1 MNKIVYKRVGIFLS
15 REKSLCAMA
24 DASKPSIM
32 KFFSNITPE
41 NRAERWLIAHVF
53 VITLLT
59 WWNFAYTQMYVST
72 GHDLLKLTDA
82 LVGAST
88 YGASWAG
95 ADIKAKTVLADTFP
109 LTANTDW
116 QNSTAFPYVKSVN
129 NYLHYTC
136 VPIWERVEHEQTFF
150 RLFLLI
156 ATAIY
161 FLYAL
166 LWVYKAGFKKDTS
179 DLSPFEKRLEVTIWT
194 VTQVMEVVLIA
205 YGFLAFYNL
214 YQNSLTPGLYNKAV
228 FIDKGVSLADVNG
241 EKHITGTAMP
251 KATDLAPAS
260 GLSGNTAIAY
270 IPDTSHCF
278 ALDKKLGGDY
288 WGKHTPFIW
297 DKLINDCVVMIL
309 IFVFTFGRY
318 IVTAQKLFDVSPG
331 VKYGIMDRQDAMANG
346 YATQAVPGVYNI
358 VTMR

>member
-82 LVGAST
+82 LVGAT
-88 YGASWAG
+88 THGAKWESPTTAQS
-95 ADIKAKTVLADTFP
+95 TVLTDTFP
-109 LTANTDW
+109 YTDGNVPGGAW
-116 QNSTAFPYVKSVN
+116 NNQTAFAYVNSLN

-214 YQNSLTPGLYNKAV
+214 YQNSLTPGLYNKAA
-228 FIDKGVSLADVNG
+228 FLDSAIQLD
-241 EKHITGTAMP
+241 GTKIVGSPMP
-251 KATDLAPAS
+251 TALQLKPTVVAS
-260 GLSGNTAIAY
+260 GADHAY

-318 IVTAQKLFDVSPG
+318 IVTAQKLFDISPG

>member
-1 MNKIVYKRVGIFLS
+1 
-15 REKSLCAMA
+15 MA

-88 YGASWAG
+88 YGVDWSTAG
-95 ADIKAKTVLADTFP
+95 INSKSVLADTFP
-109 LTANTDW
+109 LLASNVPTT
-116 QNSTAFPYVKSVN
+116 NSSAFPYVKSVN

-156 ATAIY
+156 AAAIY

-214 YQNSLTPGLYNKAV
+214 YQNSLTPGLYNKAA
-228 FIDKGVSLADVNG
+228 FIDNRVTLPVING
-241 EKHITGTAMP
+241 ENHITGTAMP
-251 KATDLAPAS
+251 KATDLAPK
-260 GLSGNTAIAY
+260 GDLSGATAIAY

-318 IVTAQKLFDVSPG
+318 IVTAQKLFDISPG